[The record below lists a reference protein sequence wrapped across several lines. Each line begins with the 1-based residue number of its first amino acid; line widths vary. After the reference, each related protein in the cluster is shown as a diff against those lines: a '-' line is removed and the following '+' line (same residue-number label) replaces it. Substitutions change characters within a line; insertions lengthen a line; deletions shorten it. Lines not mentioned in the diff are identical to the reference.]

1 MTLGT
6 RLLTW
11 LRGELVGIDAYGNR
25 YYRERGA
32 APLQR
37 GGGRFSREKSWVIY
51 NGEPEGSKVPPEW
64 HAWLHHT
71 VNEVPRA
78 DRPRYPWEKPH
89 QPNMT
94 GRPNA
99 YYPLGSILRGG
110 HRPRA
115 TGITSRGHPNN
126 TAASNMTRN
135 VIETVMGAVALVVIG
150 DTVTVC
156 AISCIPV
163 AACQNSGC

>member
-11 LRGELVGIDAYGNR
+11 LRGELVGTDSYGNR

-32 APLQR
+32 T
-37 GGGRFSREKSWVIY
+37 SRCGVAAAGSAARSA
-51 NGEPEGSKVPPEW
+51 GSSTTASRRASKVPPEW

-94 GRPNA
+94 GTPYA
-99 YYPLGSILRGG
+99 YHPPGSILRGG

-115 TGITSRGHPNN
+115 TGDYEPWTP
-126 TAASNMTRN
+126 
-135 VIETVMGAVALVVIG
+135 E
-150 DTVTVC
+150 
-156 AISCIPV
+156 
-163 AACQNSGC
+163 